1 MDYELER
8 VVQVKRKI
16 VKSRSRQ
23 SKSGKSRV
31 ERESKN
37 VKTNGNK
44 KCGRK

>member
-23 SKSGKSRV
+23 SKSRKSIV

-37 VKTNGNK
+37 KIKSGVESKM
-44 KCGRK
+44 